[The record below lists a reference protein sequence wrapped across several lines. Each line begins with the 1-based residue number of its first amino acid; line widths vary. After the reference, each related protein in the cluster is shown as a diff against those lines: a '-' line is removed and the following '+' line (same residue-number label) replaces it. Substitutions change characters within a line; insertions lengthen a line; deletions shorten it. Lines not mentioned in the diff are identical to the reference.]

1 MAVQVFGVTQD
12 PFIVYSSNIF
22 AILSLRALY
31 GFVNTVLG
39 ELRYLGPAVA
49 LVRSSA
55 GSEYALPAVLW
66 IIWWDV
72 TLGGLQA
79 SRWMPLIALIM
90 PSIACN

>member
-55 GSEYALPAVLW
+55 GSNCVLQAVL
-66 IIWWDV
+66 
-72 TLGGLQA
+72 
-79 SRWMPLIALIM
+79 
-90 PSIACN
+90 

>member
-55 GSEYALPAVLW
+55 NHLNPSCLLPY
-66 IIWWDV
+66 
-72 TLGGLQA
+72 G
-79 SRWMPLIALIM
+79 
-90 PSIACN
+90 